1 MRLTRRMHELERVV
15 FYRSTAA
22 PQVTENKNI
31 QQIPSNRKAST
42 KERPHARTPAA
53 LPGLMPQ
60 RSLLPQPARAMM
72 AAKVRAHAAHD
83 EEVALRAPLGHLVL
97 LRRAVLGHVDDLGQR
112 EARAV
117 RLHVRRERGP
127 EVREQ
132 RLDALRDDF
141 VRAVC
146 V

>member
-1 MRLTRRMHELERVV
+1 
-15 FYRSTAA
+15 
-22 PQVTENKNI
+22 
-31 QQIPSNRKAST
+31 
-42 KERPHARTPAA
+42 
-53 LPGLMPQ
+53 
-60 RSLLPQPARAMM
+60 MM
-72 AAKVRAHAAHD
+72 AAKVGAHAAHD